1 MLSTDSVCIA
11 VDVLSTWLCQD
22 WLEKLRQ
29 NHDARK
35 FLLQEIQQN
44 LLSEGVHIILEDSTV
59 FIKHKVGTA

>member
-11 VDVLSTWLCQD
+11 FDVLSTWLCQD

-35 FLLQEIQQN
+35 FLLQEI
-44 LLSEGVHIILEDSTV
+44 LSEGVHIILEGSTV
-59 FIKHKVGTA
+59 YIKHKVGTA